1 MNYED
6 VCKEA
11 GVDPSCCNSDMRAVI
26 TYMAENRVT
35 LDGIPQE
42 IKDQVES
49 WTWNHSIFGIYD
61 EIKSKD
67 ESKIVALISYALQL
81 FKDNVYHFHQLEDL
95 ALHLGVDHL
104 ITKPKRKGKTE

>member
-61 EIKSKD
+61 EIKSRAD
-67 ESKIVALISYALQL
+67 SEIAAMLSYALQL
-81 FKDNVYHFHQLEDL
+81 FKDNVYTFHQIEDL